1 MKKLIPALCMLL
13 VAATLLGTST
23 FAWFSMNDRVTANG
37 MTVTAASESIFLEIK
52 GEGDSDFGITGDANM
67 TGALKPVAYTTLEN
81 GIEDVNNNWYYQ
93 FSKDIDLSNTNV
105 FNKTFLT
112 AGDTFTDYVAKT
124 TYQVQ
129 LHQGGGET
137 AYDLYVSSISIPEN
151 TGITVIIAGDSGKYV
166 EFKSSATISAPTA
179 ENVLFDEVTTSP
191 ETITV
196 YIFFDGNDENVTTE
210 NIAALTGEVTFTL
223 NAFDESQV

>member
-23 FAWFSMNDRVTANG
+23 FAWFSMNDRVTASG

-52 GEGDSDFGITGDANM
+52 GAADGDFGITGNANM
-67 TGALKPVAYTTLEN
+67 TGTLKPVAYTTLEN
-81 GIEDVNNNWYYQ
+81 GIEDVNNNWYYR
-93 FSKDIDLSNTNV
+93 FSKDIAVSNSNV
-105 FNKTFLT
+105 SAQTFLT
-112 AGDTFTDYVAKT
+112 EDDTFANYVAKT

-129 LHQGGGET
+129 LHEGGGET

-166 EFKSSATISAPTA
+166 EFKSSDTIAAPTA

-196 YIFFDGNDENVTTE
+196 YIFFDGNDANVTTE
-210 NIAALTGEVTFTL
+210 NIAALTGSVTFTL